1 MMQLD
6 AFGHVRHCR
15 IVRSIVPSVCVVSFE
30 EFDELLESDD
40 AISTQPYGRG
50 GGAVQERHG
59 VEWGGVESVLFILKK
74 EQKRPQPGPKLCR
87 FVGESGRF

>member
-1 MMQLD
+1 MPDPLTAMMQLD

-15 IVRSIVPSVCVVSFE
+15 IVRSIVPSVRVVSFE

-59 VEWGGVESVLFILKK
+59 RVGRSREFLLILYVK
-74 EQKRPQPGPKLCR
+74 EQK
-87 FVGESGRF
+87 